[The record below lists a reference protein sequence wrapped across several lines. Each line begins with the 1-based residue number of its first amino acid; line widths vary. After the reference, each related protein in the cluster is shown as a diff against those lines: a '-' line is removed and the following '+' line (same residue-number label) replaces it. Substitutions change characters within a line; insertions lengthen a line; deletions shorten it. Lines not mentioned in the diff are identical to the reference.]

1 MIIMNTLEKSY
12 SYAFKGML
20 RAVNPIKKRII
31 KTECT
36 VHKFINTQSLM
47 ILKNDG
53 HMEVHKFM
61 DSYINDIN
69 AGVVWADQDLKSNNH
84 FYNPNKN
91 KGLYGSSN
99 AKIECISYYTKALNE
114 YSNGDIKNAMFYLG
128 AACHLIQDLTVPQH
142 VNLHLLNNHRSY
154 ENWVIRTHLH
164 YNEFKLEEGGI
175 YFDSLNNYIY
185 FNSKGAI
192 KVYKKYSHLK
202 NRDIRFQKITA
213 LVLTMAQATT
223 AGLLFKFY
231 NDIQEIKQ

>member
-1 MIIMNTLEKSY
+1 MNTLEKSY
-12 SYAFKGML
+12 SYAVKSIL
-20 RAVNPIKKRII
+20 KAVNPIKKRII
-31 KTECT
+31 KTECK
-36 VHKFINTQSLM
+36 VHKFINTQSLT

-53 HMEVHKFM
+53 HKEVHKLM
-61 DSYINDIN
+61 YTYINDIN

-84 FYNPNKN
+84 FYNPHKN

-99 AKIECISYYTKALNE
+99 AKTECLSYYTKALKE
-114 YSNGDIKNAMFYLG
+114 YSHNNIKAAMFYLG

-142 VNLHLLNNHRSY
+142 ANIHLLNNHRSY

-164 YNEFKLEEGGI
+164 YKEFKLEEGGI
-175 YFDSLNNYIY
+175 YLNSLNQYIY

-192 KVYKKYSHLK
+192 KAYKRYSHVIDR
-202 NRDIRFQKITA
+202 NVRFQKITA

-231 NDIQEIKQ
+231 NDIQEI

>member
-1 MIIMNTLEKSY
+1 MNTLEKSY
-12 SYAFKGML
+12 SFAFKSL
-20 RAVNPIKKRII
+20 LKAVNPIKKKII
-31 KTECT
+31 KTECK
-36 VHKFINTQSLM
+36 VHKFINNQSIT

-53 HMEVHKFM
+53 HMEVYKFM
-61 DSYINDIN
+61 ESYIKDLN

-84 FYNPNKN
+84 FYNPYKN

-99 AKIECISYYTKALNE
+99 AKTECISYYSKALKE
-114 YSNGDIKNAMFYLG
+114 YSANNIKTAMFYLG

-142 VNLHLLNNHRSY
+142 ANVHLLNNHRSY

-164 YNEFKLEEGGI
+164 YAGFKLEEGGI
-175 YFDSLNNYIY
+175 YFKSLNNYIY

-192 KVYKKYSHLK
+192 RACKKYSREK
-202 NRDIRFQKITA
+202 DRDIRYQKITS

-231 NDIQEIKQ
+231 QDTQK